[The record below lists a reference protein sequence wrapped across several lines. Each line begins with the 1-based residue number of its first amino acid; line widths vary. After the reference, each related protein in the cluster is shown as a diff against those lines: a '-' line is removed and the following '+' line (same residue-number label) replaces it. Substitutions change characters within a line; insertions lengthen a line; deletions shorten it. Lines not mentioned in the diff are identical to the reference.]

1 MYYTSF
7 IAVSQDCTLTQ
18 QEERCE
24 EAQVASFFESV
35 ASHESDLVRSAWE
48 KLIKNGI
55 TPSAIPR
62 IPEEVLRHDADI
74 DHFRLGSFVNMV
86 LDIGHQGMRDEAI
99 KFIEETSASVSL
111 MFAKGSGSTF
121 YTFKKLVG
129 FSDVEAMV
137 EKLVGHIVV
146 LKVRVARSKAGLP
159 I

>member
-1 MYYTSF
+1 MLHRFFCDTLLPPQ
-7 IAVSQDCTLTQ
+7 QDL
-18 QEERCE
+18 E
-24 EAQVASFFESV
+24 EALSSYTKGYEKVKAAMDAAKATGIGCGFETF
-35 ASHESDLVRSAWE
+35 A
-48 KLIKNGI
+48 
-55 TPSAIPR
+55 
-62 IPEEVLRHDADI
+62 ADM
-74 DHFRLGSFVNMV
+74 DPFCLGSFVNMV

-99 KFIEETSASVSL
+99 KFIEETYASVSL

-146 LKVRVARSKAGLP
+146 LKVKVVKVARSKANLP